1 MNNSEKADFLK
12 NTIEILF
19 SKEGRS
25 KSYISRILGIDRHT
39 LAIKINKEWNLPL
52 PNPKRHLSPSNQK
65 FANKNREYIKSQLDK
80 NIAISQIAQDLGVSR
95 YYITKTIAIGD
106 EVIEN
111 AIKEYHERISKIAK
125 ENKESHKNQGS
136 IYLPYINENDWHEI
150 TGYDG
155 YYISRYGELCRYLKD
170 YDEYRILSQEEN
182 CRSGYIYTAVD
193 DKNLAVHRL
202 VAIYFVPGRTDVK
215 NTVNHIDGNKKN
227 NRWDNL
233 EWCSQSENNK
243 WAYRL
248 GRNPSVAKND
258 IKEIIVDGKYKFKTI
273 TAMAKFLNVSWT
285 QAGRY
290 IRGECKCS
298 RSLEIIRNCID

>member
-12 NTIEILF
+12 DTIEILF

-25 KSYISRILGIDRHT
+25 KSYISRTLGIDRHT
-39 LAIKINKEWNLPL
+39 LAVKINKEWNLPL

-80 NIAISQIAQDLGVSR
+80 NITISQIAQDLGVSR

-182 CRSGYIYTAVD
+182 CRSGYMYI
-193 DKNLAVHRL
+193 KISNKKGFAVHRL
-202 VAIYFVPGRTDVK
+202 VAIYFVDGRTDIK
-215 NTVNHIDGNKKN
+215 NTVNHKDGDKHN
-227 NRWDNL
+227 NIWTNL
-233 EWCSQSENNK
+233 EWVSQSENNIHSYK
-243 WAYRL
+243 ELHRPINKGKQY
-248 GRNPSVAKND
+248 KD
-258 IKEIIVDGKYKFKTI
+258 IILDNKYHFKTI
-273 TAMAKFLNVSWT
+273 TALAKFLNVSWT
-285 QAGRY
+285 QADRY
-290 IRGECKCS
+290 IKGECKS
-298 RSLEIIRNCID
+298 NHTFKLIV